1 MRNMLRASITLA
13 LAFGVLAGCGK
24 DSPLEHRPQSALPG
38 NEPPSVSQS
47 PQPGAAAPYD
57 EAETVA
63 EGLRAPWDLAFA
75 PDGRLFVTER
85 PGAIRVIEQGKLLS
99 EPLFSFDDKPVASRG
114 ESGLLGLALDPAFAS
129 NKYMYV
135 YHTYEE
141 DRALKN
147 RVLRLIVDGNQ
158 AKLDRVLLDGLPG
171 QQTHDGGRIRFG
183 PDGLLYVTVG
193 DAQVRDQSQ
202 QSDSLA
208 GKILRIRSDG
218 TIPADNPDP
227 SSPIYSLGH
236 RNPQGLAWQ
245 PGTGTLYSSE
255 HGQSAKD
262 EINVIVKGGNYGWPL
277 IEGDQTEPAQSSLSG
292 TILRRPLIHSGNE
305 TWAPSGMTF
314 VTQGPWSGALL
325 VANLRGTQVL
335 KLTLNDGKEPTVK
348 QLEALWKGE
357 YGRIRHIAEGP
368 DGSLYMLT
376 NNTDGRGSPKTGD
389 DRLLRF
395 KLQ

>member
-1 MRNMLRASITLA
+1 MRNMLRAPITLA
-13 LAFGVLAGCGK
+13 LAFGLLAGCGK
-24 DSPLEHRPQSALPG
+24 DSPLERPQAALPG

-47 PQPGAAAPYD
+47 PQPGAADPYG
-57 EAETVA
+57 EPETVA

-85 PGAIRVIEQGKLLS
+85 PGAIRVIEQGKLLT

-129 NKYMYV
+129 NRYMYV
-135 YHTYEE
+135 YHTYE
-141 DRALKN
+141 DGRALKN
-147 RVLRLIVDGNQ
+147 RVLRLLVEGNQ

-183 PDGLLYVTVG
+183 PDGMLYVTVG

-245 PGTGTLYSSE
+245 PGTGALYSSE

-277 IEGDQTEPAQSSLSG
+277 IEGDQTEPAQSSPAG
-292 TILRRPLIHSGNE
+292 TALRRPLVHSGNE

-335 KLTLNDGKEPTVK
+335 KLTLNDGKEPAVK

-376 NNTDGRGSPKTGD
+376 NNTDGRGSPKAGD